1 MNLEEFKA
9 KVLEALMTTYATH
22 KSKEYLEECLEDDY
36 FEPELRSGLNQANSG
51 HPDWGIRYAAENI
64 SMCI

>member
-1 MNLEEFKA
+1 MNPEDFKT
-9 KVLEALMTTYATH
+9 KVLEALMTTYAPH

-36 FEPELRSGLNQANSG
+36 FEPEMQSGLNQANSG
-51 HPDWGIRYAAENI
+51 HPEWGISYAARNI